1 MDKTTFLDGD
11 KTTSFPKRDGLIR
24 NTTEFHQSYRRRRK
38 KYPWFLRVGSSVFSS
53 EKQKEQKLHDY
64 YINLELLVWN
74 LKK

>member
-38 KYPWFLRVGSSVFSS
+38 KYP
-53 EKQKEQKLHDY
+53 
-64 YINLELLVWN
+64 
-74 LKK
+74 